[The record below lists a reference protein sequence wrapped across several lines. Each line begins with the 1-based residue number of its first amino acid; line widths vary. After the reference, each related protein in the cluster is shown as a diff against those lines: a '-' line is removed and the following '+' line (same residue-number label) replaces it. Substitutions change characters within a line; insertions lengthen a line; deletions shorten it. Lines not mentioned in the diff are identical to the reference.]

1 MGFQARHCTKIKFTR
16 RVPTLKEIT
25 VTQGTATR
33 PQAPEV
39 PVLLCPSLTL
49 PLWFPTFSTR
59 HSSGHRQA
67 PGGTAGLHGRILR
80 WPAASQ
86 PQHADSAGAGMV
98 LLSSRA
104 GRIPQGGHSTGHQV
118 STAASAGTSGGWE
131 GLRGWAEAAPD
142 VHSHRCPLDSHNRP
156 PAAFLQAQGHLL
168 LEEAKARAV
177 PNPSQEPKHL
187 EPVGPCVKLGSWKD
201 PTQCPTSH
209 PAQPRN
215 LGYLARI

>member
-1 MGFQARHCTKIKFTR
+1 
-16 RVPTLKEIT
+16 
-25 VTQGTATR
+25 
-33 PQAPEV
+33 
-39 PVLLCPSLTL
+39 
-49 PLWFPTFSTR
+49 
-59 HSSGHRQA
+59 
-67 PGGTAGLHGRILR
+67 
-80 WPAASQ
+80 
-86 PQHADSAGAGMV
+86 MV